1 MKNLFLITFS
11 LLLSI
16 NVLAQYPEV
25 TIKDI
30 QYQPNILVTGDSA
43 SVLNGDTVTI
53 KCGVVMVAPYRDA
66 NPDSGTTLIAGAP
79 ALILQDTSDAEW
91 GGMLVRFPTMAAGNP
106 FAILDTG
113 TVIKCTGVVVEYFKT
128 TEFDLIS
135 FDASDVL
142 GFMQRP
148 QPVKITLDSL
158 AELGGRQGKLMAERW
173 ESVFVEVDSV
183 TATTGGVGTGS
194 YEIFDENNTQVIIA
208 NQSSYYRN
216 GVVPTPGTIL
226 KHVTGY
232 IQNRDNIPNTTY
244 ANLINPTYPGDVE
257 TLLFAPNISNLVRN
271 PVLVGY
277 GDEVTVT
284 ASIVD
289 QDGSVDTAKLYYRL
303 NRGSSNQ
310 SLNMTNIGGNT
321 WRAIIPAQNDSALVD
336 FFIYAV
342 DNDNNKS
349 MYPAD
354 TTHNRYF
361 YLVLNRPLKVQ
372 DVQFSPFGGG
382 YSGYNSYTVTVSGVV
397 TADTSDIEG
406 NETGTASSR
415 QVYIQ
420 NGQGEWSGIHIFGT
434 TTDNLHRGDLVTVT
448 GPVYE
453 NYGVTQIGNNT
464 TGATVVVNATGQPL
478 PTPKVLSTA
487 EIDLIGDGGVQA
499 EKWEG
504 VLLQYQNITV
514 TDENADGDPG
524 PDEGSGG
531 NRNYGDILVA
541 DASNSNTRVDLE
553 DGTHIY
559 HNYWKVGQDTIPI
572 YVKQGY
578 TFESITGILWYAFGY
593 YKLIPRK
600 NDDFSGLS
608 EVENLN
614 ELPVK
619 YDLSQNYPNPFNPS
633 TKINYSLPIEGNV
646 TLKIYDILGREV
658 RILINNEMKS
668 AGQYTINFEAST
680 LPSGVY
686 LYRLQAGDYV
696 QVKKMMLLK

>member
-1 MKNLFLITFS
+1 MKKLFLIIFS

-16 NVLAQYPEV
+16 NVFAQYPEV

-30 QYQPNILVTGDSA
+30 QYQPDILITGDQPSP
-43 SVLNGDTVTI
+43 LNGDTVTI

-79 ALILQDTSDAEW
+79 ALILQDTSETDW
-91 GGMLVRFPTMAAGNP
+91 GGMLVRYPNVPAGNP

-135 FDASDVL
+135 FEASDVL

-148 QPVKITLDSL
+148 QPVTVTLESL
-158 AELGGRQGKLMAERW
+158 ADSAGRQGKLLAERW
-173 ESVFVEVDSV
+173 ESVFIEVDTV

-194 YEIFDENNTQVIIA
+194 YEVFDEYNTQVIVG

-216 GVVPTPGTIL
+216 AVVPTPGTVL

-257 TLLFAPNISNLVRN
+257 VLLFAPNVSNLTRD
-271 PVLVGY
+271 PVLVDY
-277 GDEVTVT
+277 GDDVTVT

-289 QDGSVDTAKLYYRL
+289 QDGSVDTAKLFYRVD
-303 NRGSSNQ
+303 RGSNNA
-310 SLNMTNIGGNT
+310 LTMTNIGGNT
-321 WRAIIPAQNDSALVD
+321 WSAIVPAQNDSSLID

-342 DNDNNKS
+342 DNDNNKT

-354 TTHNRYF
+354 TSRNRFF
-361 YLVLNRPLKVQ
+361 YLVLNRPLTIQ
-372 DVQFSPFGGG
+372 DVQYSPLGSG
-382 YSGYNSYTVTVSGVV
+382 YSGYNGYTVTVSGVV

-406 NETGTASSR
+406 NETGTQSFP

-420 NGQGEWSGIHIFGT
+420 NGQGPWSAIHIYGT
-434 TTDNLHRGDLVTVT
+434 ETNDRHRGDLVTVT

-464 TGATVVVNATGQPL
+464 TGATVVVNATGQQL
-478 PTPKVLSTA
+478 PEPKVLSTA

-499 EKWEG
+499 EQWEG
-504 VLLQYQNITV
+504 VLVEYQNVTV

-524 PDEGSGG
+524 PDEGTGG

-541 DASNSNTRVDLE
+541 DASNSNTRVDLQ
-553 DGTHIY
+553 DGTHTY
-559 HNYWKVGQDTIPI
+559 HNYWFPGMDTIPI

-578 TFESITGILWYAFGY
+578 TFESITGILWFSFSR

-608 EVENLN
+608 AVENSN

-633 TKINYSLPIEGNV
+633 TRINYSIPVEGNV
-646 TLKIYDILGREV
+646 MLKIYDILGREV
-658 RILINNEMKS
+658 RTLINNELKS
-668 AGQYTINFEAST
+668 AGQYTINFDASN
-680 LPSGVY
+680 LPSGIY
-686 LYRLQAGDYV
+686 FYRLQAGDFV
-696 QVKKMMLLK
+696 LVKKMILLK